1 MLKIKNLTKY
11 YGKFKSLDKVNL
23 MVNEGVIFGFIGP
36 NGAGKS
42 TTIKCIMNILNYEG
56 EIFINNKL
64 IDKADIEYK
73 KNIGYLPS
81 DLEIYEDMKVSEFI
95 KYNSTFYD
103 FETMSKAME
112 LVKELKL
119 DTKKKINEL
128 SFGNLKKLGIVIAL
142 MHNPS
147 ILIFDEPT
155 SGLDPL
161 IQEVFYQIL
170 RREKEMG
177 KTIFFSSHNLKEVS
191 GLCDDVA
198 IIKDGKIIKTDDI
211 QELIGKKIVTIKGD
225 YSKIEKKIKETII
238 EKSDDF
244 VKFSYGGSIKKLL
257 SLISETDY
265 EDILIENPELEDIF
279 LTYYKEEK

>member
-1 MLKIKNLTKY
+1 MIKVKKLTKY
-11 YGKFKSLDKVNL
+11 YGKFKSLDSINLTVNK
-23 MVNEGVIFGFIGP
+23 GVIFGFIGP

-42 TTIKCIMNILNYEG
+42 TTIKCLMNILNYEG
-56 EIFINNKL
+56 EIYIDNKL
-64 IDKADIEYK
+64 ITQEDIEYK
-73 KNIGYLPS
+73 RNIGYLPS
-81 DLEIYEDMKVSEFI
+81 DLEIYEDMKVNEFI
-95 KYNSTFYD
+95 KYNSTFYE
-103 FETMSKAME
+103 FETMSRAIE

-119 DTKKKINEL
+119 DLTKRINEL
-128 SFGNLKKLGIVIAL
+128 SFGNLKKLGIVISL

-170 RREKEMG
+170 RREKDAG

-211 QELIGKKIVTIKGD
+211 QKLIGKKIITIKGD
-225 YSKIEKKIKETII
+225 YSKIIKKIKESII
-238 EKSDDF
+238 EKSNDLI
-244 VKFSYGGSIKKLL
+244 KFSYSGKINKLIK
-257 SLISETDY
+257 LIEETDCN
-265 EDILIENPELEDIF
+265 DLLIENPELEDVF